1 MFPILCFLASST
13 CDKII
18 EIADINSYQTVSTLA
33 TEKICFRSRRPKTL
47 ILFNHADEY
56 EINSYQTR
64 NDQDFLSQK
73 TNLKAEG
80 KKLIGFY
87 FGSSTSNQI
96 ELIST
101 KSNSFSYISTLFPHD
116 CLNISISTLEND
128 VINFGESEKFPSC
141 LFHAHKNSTY
151 AISIDA
157 DNASFLIGLKNG
169 IQFNGRMSDYIV
181 SSSELFYWVPSHLNK
196 NTNFKASVTIGMPDK
211 ANNNMGFKYSIE
223 PDKFLPIFIDNDSGS
238 DGQGD
243 SGGQDSNYPP
253 KFNYN
258 NIYQNGGIIFP
269 TILYMILFFVL
280 VFFFCLIAIRFI
292 YCYCHNRS
300 TINRNNPNNTQY
312 QDDIPPVE
320 PLSQS
325 NFLTQNL
332 QNQNIQIVP
341 IQTGQQYYQNNF
353 QPLNVYYPSLQE
365 PQLPRQQLLVEQ
377 QPQLIQQQNA
387 YQQIVYI

>member
-1 MFPILCFLASST
+1 M
-13 CDKII
+13 II
-18 EIADINSYQTVSTLA
+18 
-33 TEKICFRSRRPKTL
+33 K
-47 ILFNHADEY
+47 EY
-56 EINSYQTR
+56 MI
-64 NDQDFLSQK
+64 
-73 TNLKAEG
+73 
-80 KKLIGFY
+80 
-87 FGSSTSNQI
+87 
-96 ELIST
+96 LIS
-101 KSNSFSYISTLFPHD
+101 S
-116 CLNISISTLEND
+116 
-128 VINFGESEKFPSC
+128 
-141 LFHAHKNSTY
+141 
-151 AISIDA
+151 
-157 DNASFLIGLKNG
+157 
-169 IQFNGRMSDYIV
+169 
-181 SSSELFYWVPSHLNK
+181 
-196 NTNFKASVTIGMPDK
+196 
-211 ANNNMGFKYSIE
+211 
-223 PDKFLPIFIDNDSGS
+223 
-238 DGQGD
+238 
-243 SGGQDSNYPP
+243 YPP